1 MSRHSWCSWPSS
13 LVVLSPAVARADEH
27 SIIRSP
33 GDHPA
38 YIFEAEPH
46 VLVGFAGPFDN
57 DGNFGVGFR
66 GTVHIANGFVP
77 SINDSVGVGF
87 GFDVGTNGHVLVPVV
102 MQWNFWLS
110 THWSVFGEPGF
121 AFGSGDRGDVLV
133 ARVLRGRPVPL
144 HRPDRAHD
152 APGLSGLLAGR
163 VVSPVARGYLTTRIT
178 VPPVL
183 LVQYTY
189 AASTATPVGPLCPLA
204 MATALP
210 PPTATFISVPSPLF
224 AQ

>member
-1 MSRHSWCSWPSS
+1 MSRRS
-13 LVVLSPAVARADEH
+13 VVLLAVFALAASPAVARADEH

-46 VLVGFAGPFDN
+46 LLVGFAGPFDN
-57 DGNFGVGFR
+57 NGNFGVGFR

-121 AFGSGDRGDVLV
+121 AFGSGDRGTFLWP
-133 ARVLRGRPVPL
+133 AFYAGGRFHFTDRIAL
-144 HRPDRAHD
+144 TMRLGYPDFSL
-152 APGLSGLLAGR
+152 GVSFLL
-163 VVSPVARGYLTTRIT
+163 
-178 VPPVL
+178 
-183 LVQYTY
+183 
-189 AASTATPVGPLCPLA
+189 
-204 MATALP
+204 
-210 PPTATFISVPSPLF
+210 
-224 AQ
+224 